1 MRKLFSTVVLSF
13 SLIVAPFPSVASADP
28 GPDFSVPGGH
38 FYTQTNGT
46 SRGAKDGGY
55 TISDADG
62 VPFWTFF
69 KQTGGVDVLGY
80 PVSRRFLWDGYVCQA
95 TQRAV
100 LQWNP
105 ATKQVQL
112 ANIFDYLSQAGK
124 DDWLFTAHLA
134 PKPDRA
140 PGETPSMSFLE
151 LAHRRFAWLYADS
164 AIFHRYFSTSNY
176 YGIYG
181 LPTSPVVDLGPY
193 YAERFQR
200 AVVYHWKT
208 SVPWADDRGVSV
220 GLAGDL
226 LKEVGLIPRAAIE
239 PEATPASAPTS
250 GSLPSISSSNLN
262 QALTAS
268 RQLDRPPDDA
278 TVKTTL
284 AQRPFEAAVS
294 PTIVGPVL
302 VGVST
307 WYGANFQGREMSNG
321 RRYNMWNPRTAASN
335 SYPLGTWIRVT
346 RLSTGKSIVVEV
358 TDRGAFTYPIVT
370 DLSYAAFSQLANPA
384 VGVIGVRIEPVE
396 GGD

>member
-1 MRKLFSTVVLSF
+1 MRKLLSTVVLSF
-13 SLIVAPFPSVASADP
+13 GLIVAPLPSIASADP

-46 SRGAKDGGY
+46 SRGAEGGGF

-69 KQTGGVDVLGY
+69 TQNGGVDVLGY
-80 PVSRRFLWDGYVCQA
+80 PVSRRFRWDGYVCQA

-105 ATKQVQL
+105 ATEQVQL
-112 ANIFDYLSQAGK
+112 ANIFDYLSQSGK
-124 DDWLFTAHLA
+124 DDWLFSARLA
-134 PKPDRA
+134 PKPDRTT
-140 PGETPSMSFLE
+140 GESPSMSFLA
-151 LAHRRFAWLYADS
+151 LAHRRFSWLYADP
-164 AIFHRYFSTSNY
+164 AIFHRYFSTPNY
-176 YGIYG
+176 YGVYG

-208 SVPWADDRGVSV
+208 SVPWADDRGASV
-220 GLAGDL
+220 GLGGDL
-226 LKEVGLIPRAAIE
+226 LKEVGLIPAAAIQ
-239 PEATPASAPTS
+239 PEATPATAPSS
-250 GSLPSISSSNLN
+250 GPLPSTSSSNLSGV
-262 QALTAS
+262 LTAS
-268 RQLDRPPDDA
+268 RQSGGLPAEA

-284 AQRPFEAAVS
+284 ARRTSDLAAS

-307 WYGANFQGREMSNG
+307 WYGADFQGREMSNG
-321 RRYNMWNPRTAASN
+321 RLYNMWNPRTAASN

-346 RLSTGKSIVVEV
+346 RLTTDKSIVVEV

-370 DLSYAAFSQLANPA
+370 DLSYAAFSELANPA
-384 VGVIGVRIEPVE
+384 VGVIGVRVEPV
-396 GGD
+396 DDLD

>member
-1 MRKLFSTVVLSF
+1 MRKVLSTIVLSF
-13 SLIVAPFPSVASADP
+13 SLIVAPLPSVASADR

-46 SRGAKDGGY
+46 SRGVQGGGY
-55 TISDADG
+55 TISDADN

-69 KQTGGVDVLGY
+69 TQNGGIDVLGY
-80 PVSRRFLWDGYVCQA
+80 PISRRFIWDGYVCQA

-100 LQWNP
+100 LQWSP

-124 DDWLFTAHLA
+124 DEWLLAARLA
-134 PKPDRA
+134 PKPQWT
-140 PGETPSMSFLE
+140 PHETPSMPFLV
-151 LAHRRFAWLYADS
+151 LAHHRFSWLYADP
-164 AIFHRYFSTSNY
+164 AIFHRYFDTPNY

-200 AVVYHWKT
+200 VVVYHWK
-208 SVPWADDRGVSV
+208 SAVPWADDRGTSV

-226 LKEVGLIPRAAIE
+226 LKEVGLIPPSAIQPE
-239 PEATPASAPTS
+239 PAPEATGARAALPSASSSRLNQLLSAP
-250 GSLPSISSSNLN
+250 
-262 QALTAS
+262 Q
-268 RQLDRPPDDA
+268 RPVTPGDGA
-278 TVKTTL
+278 TVKTTMAQQL
-284 AQRPFEAAVS
+284 AADAPTS
-294 PTIVGPVL
+294 TIVGPIL

-307 WYGANFQGREMSNG
+307 WYGADFQGRTMSNG
-321 RRYNMWNPRTAASN
+321 QPYDMWNPHTAASN

-346 RLSTGKSIVVEV
+346 RLTTGKSIVVQV

-370 DLSYAAFSQLANPA
+370 DLSYAAFAQLANPA
-384 VGVIGVRIEPVE
+384 VGVIGVRVEPV
-396 GGD
+396 DDLD